1 MSSCNPFIHDK
12 VYVVELCTPFHFYV
26 GTTLLEL
33 YDRAEEHR
41 SGKGGSK
48 WVRMHGYKKIH
59 YLGTVDTT
67 RANSIEDDVTAFL
80 MTWFGRENVRG
91 GSHNNCRPDCF
102 TGGWLGWL
110 PKHLRSG
117 NVSPL
122 HARVMPHFPLELRR
136 LINRFEAVS
145 GFHHPDQLYANVF
158 SQVA

>member
-59 YLGTVDTT
+59 YLGTVDTA
-67 RANSIEDDVTAFL
+67 RANSIENDVTAFL
-80 MTWFGRENVRG
+80 MPWFGRENVRG

-117 NVSPL
+117 NVSPQ

-136 LINRFEAVS
+136 LINRFEAQWVS
-145 GFHHPDQLYANVF
+145 SP
-158 SQVA
+158 